1 MTDIFHQRRQR
12 LSQLLEAHQIATAVV
27 IPGPNFYYLTGLN
40 LHLMERPTLLFVTQS
55 GDTLAIMPALEKLMW
70 QEAMPNTTTF
80 YWQDKDG
87 FDTAFA
93 AAANALGETL
103 LGVEGMRMRVFEA
116 DALRQHFGQNAIS
129 NASEVFNQLRF
140 SKDASEIALI
150 EKAIAIS
157 EVSLQETL
165 VDVSAGM
172 SEKQILNQLK
182 SRMLANGTDG
192 FAFEPIVLG
201 GGNAANPHGH
211 AGDYRLQAGDP
222 LLIDF
227 GAFYQGYSA
236 DITRTFFCQYASDEH
251 AALYNT
257 VKQAN
262 QTGRHLASPKHTAH
276 EVDTAVTQVL
286 QDSVFAE
293 YIVHKTG
300 HGLGLDVHE
309 APQVMIGNHTQL
321 EAGVVMTIEPGL
333 YKANDIGVRI
343 EDDVLITE
351 HGCRSLTSL
360 PRELTIIG

>member
-12 LSQLLEAHQIATAVV
+12 LSQLLVEHKLSTAVV

-40 LHLMERPTLLFVTQS
+40 FHLMERPTLLFVTQT
-55 GDTLAIMPALEKLMW
+55 GDTLAIMPALEQLMW
-70 QEAMPNTTTF
+70 QAAMPNTTTF

-87 FDTAFA
+87 FNNAFA
-93 AAANALGETL
+93 QAAATLGQAK

-116 DALRQHFGQNAIS
+116 DALHQHFGNDSIS
-129 NASEVFNQLRF
+129 NASEVFNQLRY
-140 SKDASEIALI
+140 SKDASEIILI

-157 EVSLQETL
+157 EVSLHETL
-165 VDVSAGM
+165 ADVTVGI

-201 GGNAANPHGH
+201 GGNTANPHGH
-211 AGDYRLQAGDP
+211 AGDYQLQAGDP

-236 DITRTFFCQYASDEH
+236 DITRTFFCQHATDEH

-276 EVDTAVTQVL
+276 DIDTAVTQVL
-286 QDSVFAE
+286 QDSAFAE

-321 EAGVVMTIEPGL
+321 ETGVVMTIEPGL

-360 PRELTIIG
+360 PRKLIIIG

>member
-1 MTDIFHQRRQR
+1 MTNIFHQRRQR
-12 LSQLLEAHQIATAVV
+12 LSQLLIENKLDTAVI

-40 LHLMERPTLLFVTQS
+40 FHLMERPTLLFVTQT
-55 GDTLAIMPALEKLMW
+55 GDTLAIMPALEQLMW
-70 QEAMPNTTTF
+70 QAAMPDTTTF

-87 FDTAFA
+87 FSEAFA
-93 AAANALGETL
+93 QAASALGQTS

-116 DALRQHFGQNAIS
+116 DALRQHFGQESIS

-140 SKDASEIALI
+140 SKDKSEIALI

-165 VDVSAGM
+165 ADVTAGM
-172 SEKQILNQLK
+172 SEKHILNQLK
-182 SRMLANGTDG
+182 SRMLANGSDG

-211 AGDYRLQAGDP
+211 AGDYQLRAGDP

-236 DITRTFFCQYASDEH
+236 DITRTFFCQHATDEH

-257 VKQAN
+257 VKLAN
-262 QTGRHLASPKHTAH
+262 QTGRKLASPKHTAH
-276 EVDTAVTQVL
+276 DIDTAVTQVL
-286 QDSVFAE
+286 QDSAFAE

-333 YKANDIGVRI
+333 YKANHIGVRI
-343 EDDVLITE
+343 EDDVLITKD
-351 HGCRSLTSL
+351 GCKSLTSL